1 MPDHDEPTVEGEST
15 VVDDTL
21 LSAERNIRA
30 LFEARQPGDMGD
42 GIDVPSFHAIS
53 NIYRAAAAVRRRAE
67 REVLSSH
74 GLTWGGF
81 TALWV
86 LWVWG
91 PMETARLAA
100 ECDLAKGTLTG
111 LLTTLEK
118 RSLVTRE
125 RLEVDRRRVIVTLT
139 DRGTDTIAEVFP
151 RFNAF
156 EGAMSA
162 GLSDDEKRA
171 LAALL
176 RVVITNAD
184 GSSPDH

>member
-1 MPDHDEPTVEGEST
+1 MSDRPSSSDEALWS
-15 VVDDTL
+15 VDA
-21 LSAERNIRA
+21 LSAVEADVRA
-30 LFEARQPGDMGD
+30 LLDARLPEGSGAE
-42 GIDVPSFHAIS
+42 IDIPSFQAIS

-67 REVLSSH
+67 REVLSAH

-111 LLTTLEK
+111 LVTTLEK

-125 RLEVDRRRVIVTLT
+125 RVSSDRRRVVVALT
-139 DRGTDTIAEVFP
+139 ERGTATIEEVYP

-156 EGAMSA
+156 EVAMSD
-162 GLSDDEKRA
+162 GLSDDEKRT
-171 LAALL
+171 LAASL
-176 RVVITNAD
+176 RTVITNAD
-184 GSSPDH
+184 DPSSDS